1 MFGSIGVFEI
11 VLIAGLALMILGPDK
26 FPEFAK
32 ISMRT
37 MRDIRKYMSDA
48 QRDIASELN
57 PLKQELDGLKKIDVE
72 SYVDD
77 LISDGTDEDMDDDDD
92 GSINLEPDASVIDD
106 WYPEELNEIMPGDDE
121 TADRAD
127 EATDSDE
134 DSAQEHAGEAV
145 PYESETSE
153 SIADDEAV
161 ESESVPERE
170 DDFQM
175 TGGYEGREEVV
186 DTSDPERLDG

>member
-1 MFGSIGVFEI
+1 MFGSIGIFEI
-11 VLIAGLALMILGPDK
+11 VLIAGVALMILGPDK

-37 MRDIRKYMSDA
+37 VRDIRKYMSDA

-57 PLKQELDGLKKIDVE
+57 PLKQEIDGLKKIDVE
-72 SYVDD
+72 NYVDG
-77 LISDGTDEDMDDDDD
+77 LINDGGDEDLDDD

-106 WYPEELNEIMPGDDE
+106 WYPEDMNEIMPGGDE
-121 TADRAD
+121 TADMAD
-127 EATDSDE
+127 DASDSTHDP
-134 DSAQEHAGEAV
+134 AGDTV
-145 PYESETSE
+145 PYESEPSD
-153 SIADDEAV
+153 SVVDDEAV
-161 ESESVPERE
+161 ESEPLPERD

-175 TGGYEGREEVV
+175 TGGFEGREEVV